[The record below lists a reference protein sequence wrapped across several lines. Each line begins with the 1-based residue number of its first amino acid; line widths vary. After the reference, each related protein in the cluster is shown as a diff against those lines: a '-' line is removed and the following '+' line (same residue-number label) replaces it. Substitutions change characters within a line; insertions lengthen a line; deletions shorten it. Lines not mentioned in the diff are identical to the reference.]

1 MESEQ
6 TRRYSSI
13 NQNNIFSFVVDVLG
27 CLFSSVGSEFISFS
41 NFLSL
46 YRMNNLLI
54 GGGCYKYD
62 KGAGKIMSRNP
73 LMGIALAVGIIL
85 LFIGV
90 TVAPSIN
97 FNIVTESDDKKT
109 RR

>member
-1 MESEQ
+1 
-6 TRRYSSI
+6 
-13 NQNNIFSFVVDVLG
+13 
-27 CLFSSVGSEFISFS
+27 
-41 NFLSL
+41 
-46 YRMNNLLI
+46 
-54 GGGCYKYD
+54 
-62 KGAGKIMSRNP
+62 MSRNP